1 MIFSCLSSVL
11 IIIAVVCLFGL
22 TPERVTDD
30 LMQIITP
37 NDTMRDKSRNLRGN
51 KKKHRLYRTL
61 AKMKTA
67 LAVTGKSK
75 QFTIVCC
82 ASLVLFAAGIIVS
95 VLIDNIFL
103 MPVLSV
109 AFALI
114 PFFYTTSTLSYYEKN
129 TKEELETALSII
141 TTSYVRSGDVF
152 ADGINTKDEETEI
165 EVKRKVG
172 MVFQNPDNQI
182 IASIV
187 EEDVAFGPENLGIPP
202 KEIKKRVE
210 DALKA
215 VDMWEF
221 RKSTPHHLSGG
232 QKQRIAIAGII
243 AMQPECLVL
252 DEPTAMLDPKG
263 RAEIISTLHRLNRD
277 KGITVV
283 LITHYMEEAENADRV
298 IVMNDGEIIAD
309 DKPKVIFSDVERLKK
324 VGLDVP
330 QTAELLYNLKKN
342 GFAVDTH
349 ALSIKEAA
357 EQIISALH
365 SEEK

>member
-1 MIFSCLSSVL
+1 MDNILEVKNVTYEYTDEEKTFAAVKNLSL
-11 IIIAVVCLFGL
+11 NI
-22 TPERVTDD
+22 ERGSFTVI
-30 LMQIITP
+30 LGH
-37 NDTMRDKSRNLRGN
+37 NGSGKS
-51 KKKHRLYRTL
+51 TL
-61 AKMKTA
+61 AKMLNGLNKPT
-67 LAVTGKSK
+67 
-75 QFTIVCC
+75 
-82 ASLVLFAAGIIVS
+82 
-95 VLIDNIFL
+95 
-103 MPVLSV
+103 
-109 AFALI
+109 
-114 PFFYTTSTLSYYEKN
+114 
-129 TKEELETALSII
+129 
-141 TTSYVRSGDVF
+141 SGDVF
-152 ADGINTKDEETEI
+152 ADGINTKDEKTEI

-202 KEIKKRVE
+202 AEIEKRVE

-365 SEEK
+365 SEEN

>member
-1 MIFSCLSSVL
+1 MDNIIEVKNVTYEYTDEEKTFAAVKNLSL
-11 IIIAVVCLFGL
+11 NI
-22 TPERVTDD
+22 ERGSFTVI
-30 LMQIITP
+30 LGH
-37 NDTMRDKSRNLRGN
+37 NGSGKS
-51 KKKHRLYRTL
+51 TL
-61 AKMKTA
+61 AKMLNGLNK
-67 LAVTGKSK
+67 
-75 QFTIVCC
+75 
-82 ASLVLFAAGIIVS
+82 
-95 VLIDNIFL
+95 
-103 MPVLSV
+103 P
-109 AFALI
+109 
-114 PFFYTTSTLSYYEKN
+114 TT
-129 TKEELETALSII
+129 
-141 TTSYVRSGDVF
+141 GDVF
-152 ADGINTKDEETEI
+152 ADGINTKCEETEI

-202 KEIKKRVE
+202 KEIEKRVE

-252 DEPTAMLDPKG
+252 DEPTTMLDPKG
-263 RAEIISTLHRLNRD
+263 RAEIISTLHRLNQD

-309 DKPKVIFSDVERLKK
+309 DKPKIIFSDVERLKS

>member
-1 MIFSCLSSVL
+1 MDNILEVKNVTYEYTDEEKTFAAVKNLSL
-11 IIIAVVCLFGL
+11 NI
-22 TPERVTDD
+22 ERGSFTVI
-30 LMQIITP
+30 LGH
-37 NDTMRDKSRNLRGN
+37 NGSGKS
-51 KKKHRLYRTL
+51 TL
-61 AKMKTA
+61 AKMLNGLNKPT
-67 LAVTGKSK
+67 
-75 QFTIVCC
+75 
-82 ASLVLFAAGIIVS
+82 
-95 VLIDNIFL
+95 
-103 MPVLSV
+103 
-109 AFALI
+109 
-114 PFFYTTSTLSYYEKN
+114 
-129 TKEELETALSII
+129 
-141 TTSYVRSGDVF
+141 SGDVF

-202 KEIKKRVE
+202 KEIEKRVE

-309 DKPKVIFSDVERLKK
+309 DKPKVIFLDVERLKK

>member
-1 MIFSCLSSVL
+1 MDNIIEVKNVTYEYTDEEKTFAAVKNLSL
-11 IIIAVVCLFGL
+11 NI
-22 TPERVTDD
+22 ERGSFTVI
-30 LMQIITP
+30 LGH
-37 NDTMRDKSRNLRGN
+37 NGSGKS
-51 KKKHRLYRTL
+51 TL
-61 AKMKTA
+61 AKMLNGLNKPT
-67 LAVTGKSK
+67 
-75 QFTIVCC
+75 
-82 ASLVLFAAGIIVS
+82 
-95 VLIDNIFL
+95 
-103 MPVLSV
+103 
-109 AFALI
+109 
-114 PFFYTTSTLSYYEKN
+114 
-129 TKEELETALSII
+129 
-141 TTSYVRSGDVF
+141 SGDVF

-202 KEIKKRVE
+202 KEIEKRVE

-263 RAEIISTLHRLNRD
+263 RAEIISTLHHLNQD